1 MFNLEVP
8 MEMLGLRVLMQRD
21 PNKSKLELVVPD
33 WIAAKMGELL
43 IVEYDGFRLSV
54 RPAE

>member
-1 MFNLEVP
+1 
-8 MEMLGLRVLMQRD
+8 MEMLGLRILMQRD
-21 PNKSKLELVVPD
+21 QNKSKLELVVPD

-54 RPAE
+54 WPAES